1 MSFGKRLRELREGR
15 SLSQL
20 ELSKI
25 LNISNS
31 TLSLYE
37 SDKRS
42 PDQDMLKKIADFFDV
57 SIDYLLDRNDD
68 PRYNF
73 CKSDN
78 NIKKIISLLE
88 DLDSISDEEAEHLA
102 FFIRNMKAR
111 RQLAILKNK
120 KGKNNIFKNKR
131 LD

>member
-1 MSFGKRLRELREGR
+1 MSFGKRLRELREER

-20 ELSKI
+20 ELSKM

-42 PDQDMLKKIADFFDV
+42 PDQDMIRKIADFFDV

-68 PRYNF
+68 PRYTF
-73 CKSDN
+73 CKLDS
-78 NIKKIISLLE
+78 NIKKVISSLK
-88 DLDSISDEEAEHLA
+88 DLGKISDEEAEHLM
-102 FFIRNMKAR
+102 FFIENMKAR

-120 KGKNNIFKNKR
+120 KGRDDAFKNKGPE
-131 LD
+131 